1 MDIAELKTESL
12 KDLPKTVPLSWDYNN
27 FCVGVSD
34 PVSDIKYKDNKTPRS
49 VTIEGN
55 SQSGA
60 ILLGSVDP
68 SHIWWGK

>member
-1 MDIAELKTESL
+1 MDIGELKTESL
-12 KDLPKTVPLSWDYNN
+12 KDLPKTVPLPWNYNN

-34 PVSDIKYKDNKTPRS
+34 PVSDIKITKHPGS